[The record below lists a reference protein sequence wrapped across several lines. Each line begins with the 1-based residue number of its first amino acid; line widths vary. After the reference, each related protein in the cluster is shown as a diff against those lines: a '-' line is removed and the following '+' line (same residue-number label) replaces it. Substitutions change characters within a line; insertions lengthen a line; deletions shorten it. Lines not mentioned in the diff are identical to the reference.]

1 MKPRILVL
9 PIFALLLITISSF
22 FTYQV
27 FSYSQTKDL
36 LGEQDSSLILRLPD
50 QEYVISLADL
60 EASPTELVIPTHD
73 NPIPKIS
80 YNHTTGQ
87 LESIISPQDYI
98 VDVESLRKGELSY
111 VLRDRYTTSMDN
123 FNQKL
128 NQVYDSP
135 LSISLKDGGTVTE
148 LVLATPLLRSLIR
161 PISTDLLYPIDLDK
175 EALISYI
182 TSQLTPKQKKYFNP
196 VVTYQNT
203 KNALN
208 LRFMGNETPV
218 VLGVDD
224 GPTSHGEKA
233 PKYLE
238 VDLSQQKMYFFID
251 GTIYKEYK
259 ISTGIDYPTP
269 VGEFHILNKEPIAFS
284 SIYNVWM
291 PYWMAF
297 KYAGDVGAYLGLHE
311 IAYDLDAK
319 GKPFYKHGYYI
330 GDMMTGGCVAMEPKD
345 SREIFNL
352 SDVGMLVRIVK

>member
-1 MKPRILVL
+1 MKSQFFYALIFSCLIILVS
-9 PIFALLLITISSF
+9 TF

-27 FSYSQTKDL
+27 FSYSQSEITSQVD
-36 LGEQDSSLILRLPD
+36 ETSLVLQFPD
-50 QEYVISLADL
+50 QDYLLTRQDL
-60 EASPTELVIPTHD
+60 DKLGAELIVPTHD
-73 NPIPKIS
+73 NPTPKIS
-80 YNHTTGQ
+80 YNIEKGI
-87 LESIISPQDYI
+87 LESIISPQDYVI
-98 VDVESLRKGELSY
+98 DVEKLRKGELSY
-111 VLRDRYTTSMDN
+111 VLRDRYTTSLAD
-123 FNQKL
+123 FNSHL
-128 NQVYDSP
+128 NQTYRTP
-135 LSISLKDGGTVTE
+135 LTISLKDGSEMAEISIDSTR
-148 LVLATPLLRSLIR
+148 LRAIVR
-161 PISTDLLYPIDLDK
+161 PISTDLLYPIDIDK

-182 TSQLTPKQKKYFNP
+182 SSKLTPKQKKYFNP
-196 VVTYQNT
+196 AVAYQNT

-233 PKYLE
+233 NKYLE

-251 GTIYKEYK
+251 KTLFKEYK

-269 VGEFHILNKEPIAFS
+269 IGEFHILNKEPLAFS
-284 SIYNVWM
+284 SIYSVWM

-311 IAYDLDAK
+311 IAYDLDSK

-345 SREIFNL
+345 SREIYNL

>member
-1 MKPRILVL
+1 MKHHVFILPV
-9 PIFALLLITISSF
+9 FSLLIVLVSTF

-27 FSYSQTKDL
+27 FSYSKSDTAPV
-36 LGEQDSSLILRLPD
+36 EDSPSLTLRFPD
-50 QEYVISLADL
+50 QEYTISKHDL
-60 EASPTELVIPTHD
+60 ETSDTVIVIPTRD
-73 NPIPKIS
+73 NATPKIS
-80 YNHTTGQ
+80 YNRSSGE

-111 VLRDRYTTSMDN
+111 TLRDRYTTSLAD

-128 NQVYDSP
+128 NQVHHSP
-135 LSISLKDGGTVTE
+135 LSISLKDGSEMTE
-148 LVLATPLLRSLIR
+148 LTIDTSSLRSFLR
-161 PISTDLLYPIDLDK
+161 PISTDLLYPIDIDK
-175 EALISYI
+175 ESLIGYI
-182 TSQLTPKQKKYFNP
+182 SEKLTSKQKKYFNAS
-196 VVTYQNT
+196 VAYQNT

-224 GPTSHGEKA
+224 GPTSHGEKSA
-233 PKYLE
+233 KYLE

-251 GTIYKEYK
+251 GIFYKEYK

-269 VGEFHILNKEPIAFS
+269 VGEFHILNKEPLAFS
-284 SIYNVWM
+284 SIYSVWM

-311 IAYDLDAK
+311 IAYDLDQK

-345 SREIFNL
+345 SREIYNL
-352 SDVGMLVRIVK
+352 SDVGMLIRIVK